1 LDAIRLVLGVFS
13 AKPYPLIKHHTQN
26 KNGRN
31 NMPGIRGL
39 FIPGPTNVP
48 QAVRLA
54 MDIAMED
61 QRAPDLPSFTLP
73 LFEDVKK
80 VFKTRSG
87 QVFLF
92 PASGTGGWEAAM
104 INTLSPG
111 DKVLIARFG
120 QFSLLWADMCQR
132 MGLEADVVDVPW
144 GEGVPGRDLRG
155 EAQGRSGHAYKA
167 VLVTHNETATGV
179 TSDVAAVRRAMDAAG
194 HPALLFVDAVSSLA
208 SIDFRMDE
216 WGVDICVSGSQKGF
230 MMPAGLAIL
239 CVSREGARST
249 QAGRHAPLLLRFRR
263 HDAHQQ
269 GRLLPLYAAAPHAPR
284 PSRRNRPAAGRRSR
298 ECLRAPLQARR
309 RRAPRR
315 RSAWGL
321 TLCAKEPKWHSDTV
335 SAILLPEGFDS
346 AALVR
351 HAYTKYHLSLGM
363 GLNKVAG
370 KVFRIGHLGDLNEI
384 MCLQAIA
391 GSEMAMRDLG
401 VPVEAGSGVGAAIE
415 YYRGA
420 AAADAL
426 KNAA

>member
-1 LDAIRLVLGVFS
+1 
-13 AKPYPLIKHHTQN
+13 
-26 KNGRN
+26 
-31 NMPGIRGL
+31 MPGIRGL

-80 VFKTRSG
+80 VFKTRTG

-144 GEGVPGRDLRG
+144 GEGVPVEIFAEKLKADK
-155 EAQGRSGHAYKA
+155 GHGYKA

-239 CVSREGARST
+239 CVSEKALAARKD
-249 QAGRHAPLLLRFRR
+249 AGMRRCYFDFEDMMRTNKDGFFPYTPPLQMLRALRAATDLLLEEGLENVFAR
-263 HDAHQQ
+263 HFKLAE
-269 GRLLPLYAAAPHAPR
+269 GV
-284 PSRRNRPAAGRRSR
+284 
-298 ECLRAPLQARR
+298 
-309 RRAPRR
+309 RRAV
-315 RSAWGL
+315 SAWGL
-321 TLCAKEPKWHSDTV
+321 TLCAKEPKWNSDTV